1 MMHPMERPFLL
12 APATAAPI
20 GWMWLL
26 PRLAFVLFVATVSA
40 LLWLS
45 HRADLA
51 EQRAT
56 LISDMLWLEHN
67 LTFQLTRNEE
77 LLGLIRTDQTRS
89 SLAFEPHARTL
100 LANDTGLRRLL
111 WLDAAG
117 MPRQVFPSAA
127 DVYTRDGKEQVLPAT
142 EAFRVARSG
151 GKPAYS
157 APYPV
162 EQNDWQFEVHVPV
175 FRDNRVVGIAVGV
188 YSIQSL
194 LAKSVPWWLA
204 QRYRIA
210 VVDPSGKELVASSK
224 ITTKEPEPG
233 YQLSFDPPGHGIA
246 LQATAYL
253 PPAPIVGRLSGI
265 ALLALA
271 ATVLWSLWA
280 LRRHAQLRLVA
291 ETALRDEYAFRKA
304 MEDSLQ
310 TGLRARDL
318 EGRITYV
325 NPAFCRMV
333 GWAAEELVGRKPP
346 MPYWAEEE
354 FDSTREIHDR
364 ILAGDGPEE
373 GFEIRFKRRS
383 GEIFDALIHEAPLID
398 AAGNHA
404 GWMGSLIDI
413 TDRKR
418 VEARERV
425 QQEQLQSAARLIAMG
440 EMASS
445 LAHELNQPL
454 AAIASYNTG
463 CLNLLESGQEDPEG
477 LRQALT
483 RSNQQAQRAGRIIRR
498 IYEFVRRSE
507 PKAEACEIHRLIA
520 ETLALIETDARHQG
534 IRLLREAGKEL
545 PPIQGDRVLLGQ
557 VLLNV
562 FRNGMEAM
570 RDTPTAERLLLV
582 TCELQEDQVHVAVAD
597 RGAGISPEVAARLF
611 EPFFTTKV
619 EGMGMGLNIC
629 RSVIESHRGRLWFE
643 ANPQGGS
650 IFHILLPATGT

>member
-1 MMHPMERPFLL
+1 
-12 APATAAPI
+12 
-20 GWMWLL
+20 MWLL

-45 HRADLA
+45 HRADLE

-67 LTFQLTRNEE
+67 LNFQLTRNEE
-77 LLGLIRTDQTRS
+77 LLGLIGADQSSS

-100 LANDTGLRRLL
+100 LANETGLRRLL
-111 WLDAAG
+111 WLDASG
-117 MPRQVFPSAA
+117 QPRQEFPA
-127 DVYTRDGKEQVLPAT
+127 DAGDAKEQLLPAT
-142 EAFRVARSG
+142 EAFRVARSS

-157 APYPV
+157 SPYPNAP
-162 EQNDWQFEVHVPV
+162 NDWQFEVHVPV
-175 FRDNRVVGIAVGV
+175 FRENRIVGIAVGV
-188 YSIQSL
+188 YAVNTL

-210 VVDPSGKELVASSK
+210 VVDPGGKELGASSK
-224 ITTKEPEPG
+224 IATKEPEPG
-233 YQLSFDPPGHGIA
+233 YQLAFDPPGHGLA

-253 PPAPIVGRLSGI
+253 PPAPIVGRLSVI

-280 LRRHAQLRLVA
+280 LRRHAQLRLAA
-291 ETALRDEYAFRKA
+291 ETALREEYAFRKA

-333 GWAAEELVGRKPP
+333 GWDAADLVGRLPP
-346 MPYWAEEE
+346 MPYWADEE
-354 FDSTREIHDR
+354 FDSTREMHDR
-364 ILAGDGPEE
+364 ILAGEGPEE
-373 GFEIRFKRRS
+373 GFEIRFKRRN
-383 GEIFDALIHEAPLID
+383 GEIFDVLIHEAPLID
-398 AAGNHA
+398 ATGKHA

-413 TDRKR
+413 ADRKR
-418 VEARERV
+418 VEARERS
-425 QQEQLQSAARLIAMG
+425 QQEQLQAAARLIAMG

-463 CLNLLESGQEDPEG
+463 CLNLLESGQDDPAG

-483 RSNQQAQRAGRIIRR
+483 RSTEQAQRAGRIIRR

-507 PKAEACEIHRLIA
+507 PKTEACDVQRLVA
-520 ETLALIETDARHQG
+520 DTMALIEADARHQG
-534 IRLLREAGKEL
+534 VRLVRESGDGL
-545 PPIQGDRVLLGQ
+545 PSINGDRVLLGQ
-557 VLLNV
+557 VLLNI

-570 RDTPTAERLLLV
+570 RDTPAGERSLLV
-582 TCELQEDQVHVAVAD
+582 SSDMQDGQVRISVAD
-597 RGAGISPEVAARLF
+597 RGSGIAAEVAARLF
-611 EPFFTTKV
+611 EPFFTTKS

-643 ANPQGGS
+643 SNPHGGS
-650 IFHILLPATGT
+650 IFHILLPAVTA